1 MKRKS
6 SRILE
11 EPPVTGELKERALK
25 YFREKA
31 SIYNERYNVRAAGDL
46 LWVRHEAVLQFV
58 RDWNLPAGARVLD
71 LGCGPGVMTR
81 HLARLGYSGVGLD
94 ASRPMI
100 EDCTKSAED
109 EGISHSWS
117 YHLGDVESL
126 PFPDDSF
133 DGAICMGVIDYLS
146 SDDKLLSEAARVLK
160 PGGRFVLC
168 FTNKFGYAVSLSM
181 PLYLLKKIPGVK
193 SIASR
198 LRSFF
203 VGGKN
208 GAMEFNFLPRKHRP
222 RVARELME
230 RHGFGAMKDRYVHF
244 TLLPAPFCILTSKLT
259 MGIDKK
265 LSVLDRTPIRILGS
279 CYILSN
285 RLER

>member
-1 MKRKS
+1 MQRNS
-6 SRILE
+6 SWIMR
-11 EPPVTGELKERALK
+11 EPPVTGELKEKSVK

-31 SIYNERYNVRAAGDL
+31 SIYNERYHVRAAGDL
-46 LWVRHEAVLQFV
+46 LWVRHEAVLQFI

-81 HLARLGYSGVGLD
+81 DLARLGYSGVGLD
-94 ASRPMI
+94 ASPAMI
-100 EDCTKSAED
+100 ENCTKSAEA
-109 EGISHSWS
+109 EGILHSWS
-117 YHLGDVESL
+117 YQLGDVESL
-126 PFPDDSF
+126 PFPDKSF

-146 SDDKLLSEAARVLK
+146 SDDKFLSEVARVLK

-168 FTNKFGYAVSLSM
+168 FTNRFGYTVSLST
-181 PLYLLKKIPGVK
+181 PLYLLKKIPGAK
-193 SIASR
+193 FIASR

-203 VGGKN
+203 VGGTN

-222 RVARELME
+222 RVARESME
-230 RHGFGAMKDRYVHF
+230 RHGFGEMKDRYVHF
-244 TLLPAPFCILTSKLT
+244 TLLPAPFCTMTSKLN

-265 LSVLDRTPIRILGS
+265 LSVLDRTPIRVIGS